1 VIDVSSDNWRPLAAA
16 VVDSYEAGVRA
27 VSDLQRRAAAA
38 VGTEPVHSIANASA
52 DFTRDV
58 GAVVVSRARWLL
70 DV

>member
-1 VIDVSSDNWRPLAAA
+1 LSSDNWRPLAAA
-16 VVDSYEAGVRA
+16 AVDSWEAGVRA
-27 VSDLQRRAAAA
+27 ASDLQRRTAAA
-38 VGTEPVHSIANASA
+38 VALEPVHSIANASA